1 MILEKRCEA
10 QKSTIVCSQREP
22 KPTGDEMVK
31 ISKQID
37 ATGEGNW
44 LGVIQGLQKGQC
56 IVVGDRMLSNG
67 KVGAVSPVVT
77 SITSF
82 QNRI

>member
-1 MILEKRCEA
+1 
-10 QKSTIVCSQREP
+10 
-22 KPTGDEMVK
+22 MVK

-67 KVGAVSPVVT
+67 KVGAALPVVT
-77 SITSF
+77 KVTSF
-82 QNRI
+82 EMR